1 MSKKQ
6 EDKPKIRV
14 SVRNFVEF
22 LMRTGDIDNRRGN
35 LNPNDAMLAGSRIHR
50 KIQQSMEGSYR
61 AEVALKLCLEEEEFS
76 FALEGRADGIIE
88 DDDGAMIDEIK
99 GVYQELSQIKEPVPV
114 HEGQAKCYAYIY
126 AGMQQLSHIRV
137 QMTYCSLDTEDILR
151 FENDYSYEELEQWF
165 LSLYEEYK
173 KWIYF
178 RIEARKVRQ
187 DSIKPL
193 KFPFPY
199 REGQE
204 QLVKDV
210 YRSILREKRL
220 FIQAPTGV
228 GKTMCTVFPA
238 VKAVGEDLAEQ
249 IFYLTAKT
257 ITRTAAKDAF
267 ALLQEMGYRG
277 RVLTITAKE
286 KMCPLEEMSCNPVDC
301 PYAVGYFDR
310 VNDAV
315 YEWIQRDGIYDRT
328 DILEFAKEKQ
338 LCPFEFSLDVSLWCD
353 VVICDY
359 NYVFDPNVY
368 LKRFFADGI
377 RGDYIFL
384 VDEAHNLV
392 ERARNMYSAV
402 LYKEDFLEMK
412 RLMNPCSKRVTKA
425 LESCNKILLEYKR
438 ECETYRVLETFSP
451 FIFALMRLSGELD
464 RFFTEHPGF
473 EGGDN
478 FRDFYF
484 ALRHFLNMCDI
495 MDEHYVTYTQHDED
509 GRFMIKLYCVNPSGV
524 LQSRE
529 KMARSTVFFSATLL
543 PVNYYRE
550 MLSEDEEPYAVYA
563 KTAFHREQSRIYVA
577 TDVSSKYTRR
587 NDKEYEHIAAYIR
600 TVTEAKRGNYLVFF
614 PSYRFMQQVYD
625 KLMETDPDAQKRYL
639 MQNSNMTEQ
648 MREEFLENFREDPEE
663 GVTGLCV
670 MGGIFSEGIDLTND
684 RLIGAVI
691 VGTGLPQISNE
702 REILKQFFE
711 KEGKNGFDHAFRYPG
726 MNKVQQAAGR
736 VIRTME
742 DKGVILLLDERF
754 LQRENRE
761 LFPREWEG
769 FETCRLSTIEEQL
782 RQFWEEQPRP
792 VG

>member
-1 MSKKQ
+1 MHV
-6 EDKPKIRV
+6 IRV

-35 LNPNDAMLAGSRIHR
+35 LNPNDAMLQGSRIHR
-50 KIQQSMEGSYR
+50 KIQQSAQGSYR
-61 AEVALKLCLEEEEFS
+61 AEVALKLRMEEKDFV
-76 FALEGRADGIIE
+76 FVLEGRADGIIE
-88 DDDGAMIDEIK
+88 DDDGVMIDEIK
-99 GVYQELSQIKEPVPV
+99 GVYQDLTQMKEPVPV
-114 HEGQAKCYAYIY
+114 HEGQAKCYAYLY
-126 AGMQQLSHIRV
+126 GTMQQLSRIRV
-137 QMTYCSLDTEDILR
+137 QMTYCSLDTEEILR
-151 FENDYSYEELEQWF
+151 FVKEYTYEELENWF
-165 LSLYEEYK
+165 FGLYEEYK

-178 RIEARKVRQ
+178 RLEARARRQ
-187 DSIKPL
+187 ESIKSL
-193 KFPFPY
+193 DFPFPY

-210 YRSILREKRL
+210 YRSILREKQL

-228 GKTMCTVFPA
+228 GKTMCTVYPA

-257 ITRTAAKDAF
+257 ITRTAASDAF
-267 ALLQEMGYRG
+267 TLLYRQGYRG
-277 RVLTITAKE
+277 RVLIITAKE
-286 KMCPLEEMSCNPVDC
+286 KMCPMEEMNCNPQDC
-301 PYAVGYFDR
+301 PYAVGYYDR

-315 YEWIQRDGIYDRT
+315 YEWIEKDGIYDRT
-328 DILEFAKEKQ
+328 ALSEFAGEKM

-353 VVICDY
+353 AVICDY

-392 ERARNMYSAV
+392 ERARTMYSAV
-402 LYKEDFLEMK
+402 LYKETFLEMK
-412 RLMNPCSKRVTKA
+412 RLMNPYSKRVTRA
-425 LESCNKILLEYKR
+425 LEACNRILLEYKR
-438 ECETYRVLETFSP
+438 QCETFRVLETFSP

-473 EGGDN
+473 DAGDS

-484 ALRHFLNMCDI
+484 ELRHFLNMCDI
-495 MDEHYVTYTQHDED
+495 MDEKYVTYTQHDED
-509 GRFMIKLYCVNPSGV
+509 GRFLIKLCCVNPSGV
-524 LQSRE
+524 LESRE

-543 PVNYYRE
+543 PVQYYRE
-550 MLSEDEEPYAVYA
+550 MLTKEEEPYAVYA
-563 KTAFHREQSRIYVA
+563 KTAFAREQSAVFVA

-587 NDKEYEHIAAYIR
+587 NDVEYEKIAAYIR
-600 TVTEAKRGNYLVFF
+600 VLSEVRKGNYLVFF
-614 PSYRFMQQVYD
+614 PSYAFLQQVYE
-625 KLMETDPDAQKRYL
+625 KLLDMDPEAEVRYL
-639 MQNSNMTEQ
+639 IQNPNMTEQ
-648 MREEFLENFREDPEE
+648 MREEFLEHFQQTGE
-663 GVTGLCV
+663 GITGLCV
-670 MGGIFSEGIDLTND
+670 MGGIFSEGIDLVHD

-691 VGTGLPQISNE
+691 VGTGLPQVTYE
-702 REILKQFFE
+702 KEILKQYFE
-711 KEGKNGFDHAFRYPG
+711 REGKNGFDHAFRYPG

-769 FETCRLSTIEEQL
+769 YETCSLDSIEDKL
-782 RQFWEEQPRP
+782 RRFWEGEL
-792 VG
+792 

>member
-1 MSKKQ
+1 MNKKK
-6 EDKPKIRV
+6 DTNPKIRV

-50 KIQQSMEGSYR
+50 KIQQSAQGNYR

-76 FALEGRADGIIE
+76 FVLEGRADGIIE
-88 DDDGAMIDEIK
+88 EDEGVVIDEIK

-126 AGMQQLSHIRV
+126 AGMQKLSAVRV
-137 QMTYCSLDTEDILR
+137 QMTYCNLDTEDILR
-151 FENDYSYEELEQWF
+151 FEKEYSYEELEQWF
-165 LSLYEEYK
+165 YGLYEEYK

-178 RIEARKVRQ
+178 RIEARKIRQ
-187 DSIKPL
+187 VSIKSL
-193 KFPFPY
+193 EFPFPY
-199 REGQE
+199 RKGQE
-204 QLVKDV
+204 KLVKDV
-210 YRSILREKRL
+210 YRSILREKDL

-228 GKTMCTVFPA
+228 GKTMCTLFPA

-267 ALLQEMGYRG
+267 VLLRERGYRG
-277 RVLTITAKE
+277 RVLVITAKE
-286 KMCPLEEMSCNPVDC
+286 KMCPLEEMNCNPEDC

-310 VNDAV
+310 VNEAV
-315 YEWIQRDGIYDRT
+315 YEWIQKDGIYDRT
-328 DILEFAKEKQ
+328 TLTEYAMENG

-353 VVICDY
+353 AVICDY

-368 LKRFFADGI
+368 LKRFFAEGI

-392 ERARNMYSAV
+392 ERAREMYSAV
-402 LYKEDFLEMK
+402 LYKEDFLDMK
-412 RLMNPCSKRVTKA
+412 RLMGQYSKRVAKA
-425 LESCNKILLEYKR
+425 LDSCNKILLEYKR

-473 EGGDN
+473 DGGDS
-478 FRDFYF
+478 FRDFYL

-495 MDEHYVTYTQHDED
+495 LDEHYVTYTRHEED
-509 GRFMIKLYCVNPSGV
+509 GRFFIKLYCVNPSGV

-529 KMARSTVFFSATLL
+529 KMARSTIFFSATLL

-550 MLSEDEEPYAVYA
+550 MLSGEEETYAVYA
-563 KTAFHREQSRIYVA
+563 ETSFKKEQSGIFVA
-577 TDVSSKYTRR
+577 TDVSSKYSRR
-587 NDKEYEHIAAYIR
+587 TKQEYEKIAAYIR
-600 TVTEAKRGNYLVFF
+600 AVTEAKKGNYLVFF
-614 PSYRFMQQVYD
+614 PSYAFLQQVYE
-625 KLMETDPDAQKRYL
+625 KLLEAEPGTEDRYL
-639 MQNSNMTEQ
+639 IQNSNMTEE
-648 MREEFLENFREDPEE
+648 MREEFLERFESDPEG

-670 MGGIFSEGIDLTND
+670 MGGIFSEGIDLTRD

-691 VGTGLPQISNE
+691 VGTGLPQISDE
-702 REILKQFFE
+702 KEVLKKYFE

-769 FETCRLSTIEEQL
+769 FQTCSLGSIGQQL
-782 RQFWEEQPRP
+782 TEFWKG
-792 VG
+792 VGSEK